1 MYQIILIGLRSRHRN
16 SAFRIMNSEFK
27 EINMNLVLWIIYA
40 AVTLL
45 AIVFLGLREFHMLQL
60 NGYKT
65 PEHSRWMK
73 KNIKRYIPLLF
84 FLAVQLVLLPLE
96 RVLVWES
103 EKHVLNSGKLKLA
116 CCITG
121 FLILADIGIII
132 ANKPGKKFKKP
143 LVYTARVKRMLVTFF
158 ILIAAIF
165 AGAFFSADRV
175 DFEDAQRFTNVL
187 PFVFTGAALYLAPVL
202 VPLSNLINKP
212 VEKSVQRWYINDAK
226 KKLADMPSLHK
237 VGITGSYGKTSMKFY
252 LSELLSSQYE
262 TLKTPESFNTPMG
275 VTITVRRDLKPTHEY
290 FICEMGARRVH
301 EIKELCDIANPHD
314 GIITS
319 VGPQHLETFRSIEN
333 VVNTKFELADA
344 VQAAGGKIYL
354 NGDNDLIRAKAPQYP
369 NAVLYGLQEGND
381 YRASDISVSDRG
393 TEFTVTAPGGETC
406 RYSMKLLGEHNVQ
419 NVLGAIA
426 YAHGTGISLEKL
438 VLPVKRIAAVPHR
451 LQLLDK
457 GGGVTYIDDAYN
469 SNPSGCRAA
478 LNVLGLFDACRILV
492 TPGMVELGAKQEELN
507 YEFGQEAAKACDY
520 IVLVGKAQT
529 VPIYNGIKD
538 AGYDM
543 EKVFVADG
551 LNEAL
556 AKVQSYQTD
565 KKKIVLLENDLPD
578 NY

>member
-1 MYQIILIGLRSRHRN
+1 MKIALFGIFTAVTYAAIILTH
-16 SAFRIMNSEFK
+16 
-27 EINMNLVLWIIYA
+27 
-40 AVTLL
+40 
-45 AIVFLGLREFHMLQL
+45 LRELHMFQL

-65 PEHSRWMK
+65 PEHMRWMK
-73 KNIKRYIPLLF
+73 KNIRRYIFP
-84 FLAVQLVLLPLE
+84 
-96 RVLVWES
+96 
-103 EKHVLNSGKLKLA
+103 
-116 CCITG
+116 
-121 FLILADIGIII
+121 LILLLLQSALIICGAAVPLII
-132 ANKPGKKFKKP
+132 AFTCLNACFIAINKPGKKFKKP
-143 LVYTARVKRMLVTFF
+143 LVYTARVKRLMTTFF
-158 ILIAAIF
+158 ILTGIFIAIACLNLKTTVYE
-165 AGAFFSADRV
+165 GRV
-175 DFEDAQRFTNVL
+175 WNESHTDFTYLSKETSWCSSRITYILIN
-187 PFVFTGAALYLAPVL
+187 AALYLTPLLVVL
-202 VPLSNLINKP
+202 ANLINKP
-212 VEKSVQRWYINDAK
+212 IEKAVQNWYINDAK
-226 KKLADMPSLHK
+226 KKLRDMPSLHK

-275 VTITVRRDLKPTHEY
+275 VTITIRRDLRPTHQY

-301 EIKELCDIANPHD
+301 EIKELCGIAEPHD

-333 VVNTKFELADA
+333 VVNTKFELADS
-344 VQAAGGKIYL
+344 VQARGGKIYL
-354 NGDNDLIRAKAPQYP
+354 NGDNELIRAKAPQYKG
-369 NAVLYGLQEGND
+369 AVLYGLGEGND
-381 YRASDISVSDRG
+381 YRATDITVSDRG
-393 TEFTVTAPGGETC
+393 TEFTLNAPGGETC

-419 NVLGAIA
+419 NVVGAIA
-426 YAHGTGISLEKL
+426 YAHGTGIPLEKL

-457 GGGVTYIDDAYN
+457 GNGLTFIDDAYN

-507 YEFGQEAAKACDY
+507 YEFGQEASKACDY

-538 AGYDM
+538 SGYDM
-543 EKVFVADG
+543 DRVFVADS

-556 AKVQSYQTD
+556 TKVQSYQTD

>member
-1 MYQIILIGLRSRHRN
+1 
-16 SAFRIMNSEFK
+16 MN
-27 EINMNLVLWIIYA
+27 IVLFVIYA
-40 AVTLL
+40 VIALGAT
-45 AIVFLGLREFHMLQL
+45 VFLGLREFHMLQL

-73 KNIKRYIPLLF
+73 KNARRYILPAVLFVVQFALLF
-84 FLAVQLVLLPLE
+84 LHGGAAVALIIVLSLF
-96 RVLVWES
+96 
-103 EKHVLNSGKLKLA
+103 N
-116 CCITG
+116 
-121 FLILADIGIII
+121 III
-132 ANKPGKKFKKP
+132 GLLNKPGKKFKKP
-143 LVYTARVKRMLVTFF
+143 LVYTARMKRMMVTFC
-158 ILIAAIF
+158 ILVAVYYVIAVLKGETTVYICRIWNEAHTEFTYDSMEKCWF
-165 AGAFFSADRV
+165 ANG
-175 DFEDAQRFTNVL
+175 L
-187 PFVFTGAALYLAPVL
+187 PYILAGSALYVTPLL

-212 VEKSVQRWYINDAK
+212 VEKAVQNWYINDAK
-226 KKLADMPSLHK
+226 RILSECPTLHK

-252 LSELLSSQYE
+252 LDELLNSQYN

-275 VTITVRRDLKPTHEY
+275 VTITIRRDLKPTHEY

-301 EIKELCDIANPHD
+301 EIKELCGIADPHD

-319 VGPQHLETFRSIEN
+319 VGPQHLETFGSIDN
-333 VVNTKFELADA
+333 VLNTKFELADHVKA
-344 VQAAGGKIYL
+344 KGGKIYL
-354 NGDNDLIRAKAPQYP
+354 NGDNELIRKKAPEYP
-369 NAVLYGLQEGND
+369 NAVLYGLNEGNH
-381 YRASDISVSDRG
+381 YRATDISVSDRG
-393 TEFTVTAPGGETC
+393 TEFTVTAPDGETQ
-406 RYSMKLLGEHNVQ
+406 RFSMKLLGEHNVQ

-426 YAHGTGISLEKL
+426 YAHGTGISLDKL
-438 VLPVKRIAAVPHR
+438 TLPVKRIAAVPHR

-457 GGGVTYIDDAYN
+457 GGNMTFIDDAYN

-507 YEFGQEAAKACDY
+507 FEFGQEAAKACDH

-543 EKVFVADG
+543 DNVFVADSLG
-551 LNEAL
+551 EAL
-556 AKVQSYQTD
+556 DHVRAYQTD

>member
-1 MYQIILIGLRSRHRN
+1 M
-16 SAFRIMNSEFK
+16 
-27 EINMNLVLWIIYA
+27 VLWIIYA
-40 AVTLL
+40 VIALG

-73 KNIKRYIPLLF
+73 KNARRYILPAVLFIAQFLLIPF
-84 FLAVQLVLLPLE
+84 QHKRGLAVALLIVLCFF
-96 RVLVWES
+96 
-103 EKHVLNSGKLKLA
+103 NA
-116 CCITG
+116 
-121 FLILADIGIII
+121 II
-132 ANKPGKKFKKP
+132 ALLNKPGKKFKKP
-143 LVYTARVKRMLVTFF
+143 LVYTARMKRMMITFGIFIAVFYVIAIINAKQFIPDSAYRSDSRYLPTMTTSVYISFRTISMIPSF
-158 ILIAAIF
+158 ILV
-165 AGAFFSADRV
+165 GS
-175 DFEDAQRFTNVL
+175 
-187 PFVFTGAALYLAPVL
+187 ALYLTPIL

-212 VEKSVQRWYINDAK
+212 VEKAVQNWYINDAK
-226 KKLADMPSLHK
+226 RILSECPTLHK

-252 LSELLSSQYE
+252 LDELLNSQYN

-275 VTITVRRDLKPTHEY
+275 VTITIRRDLKPTHEY

-301 EIKELCDIANPHD
+301 EIKELCGIADPHD

-319 VGPQHLETFRSIEN
+319 VGPQHLETFGSIEN
-333 VVNTKFELADA
+333 VVNTKFELADHVKA
-344 VQAAGGKIYL
+344 KGGKIYL
-354 NGDNDLIRAKAPQYP
+354 NGDNELIRRKAPEYP
-369 NAVLYGLQEGND
+369 NAVLYGLQEGNH
-381 YRASDISVSDRG
+381 YRATDISVSDRG
-393 TEFTVTAPGGETC
+393 TEFTVTAPDGETK
-406 RYSMKLLGEHNVQ
+406 RFSMKLLGEHNVQ

-426 YAHGTGISLEKL
+426 YAHGTGISLDKL
-438 VLPVKRIAAVPHR
+438 TLPVKRIAAVPHR

-457 GGGVTYIDDAYN
+457 GGNMTFIDDAYN

-507 YEFGQEAAKACDY
+507 FEFGQEAAKACDH
-520 IVLVGKAQT
+520 IVLVGKNQT

-543 EKVFVADG
+543 DNVFVADS

-556 AKVQSYQTD
+556 AHVNAYQTD

>member
-1 MYQIILIGLRSRHRN
+1 
-16 SAFRIMNSEFK
+16 
-27 EINMNLVLWIIYA
+27 MNLVLWIIYA
-40 AVTLL
+40 VITLA

-73 KNIKRYIPLLF
+73 KNAKRYILPAVLFCVQFLLI
-84 FLAVQLVLLPLE
+84 PLE
-96 RVLVWES
+96 Y
-103 EKHVLNSGKLKLA
+103 HKLA
-116 CCITG
+116 AAS
-121 FLILADIGIII
+121 LAIALCFFNAII
-132 ANKPGKKFKKP
+132 ALLNKPGKKFKKP
-143 LVYTARVKRMLVTFF
+143 LVYTARMKRMMITFG
-158 ILIAAIF
+158 ILIAVFYVIAIINAKQF
-165 AGAFFSADRV
+165 IPDSAYRSDSRY
-175 DFEDAQRFTNVL
+175 L
-187 PFVFTGAALYLAPVL
+187 PTMPIPVHISFRIISIAPSFILVSSALYLTPIL

-212 VEKSVQRWYINDAK
+212 VEKAVQNWYINDAK
-226 KKLADMPSLHK
+226 RILSECPTLHK

-252 LSELLSSQYE
+252 LDELLNSQYN

-275 VTITVRRDLKPTHEY
+275 VTITIRRDLKPTHEY

-301 EIKELCDIANPHD
+301 EIKELCGIADPHD

-319 VGPQHLETFRSIEN
+319 VGPQHLETFGSIEN
-333 VVNTKFELADA
+333 VVNTKFELADHVKA
-344 VQAAGGKIYL
+344 KGGKIYL
-354 NGDNDLIRAKAPQYP
+354 NGDNELIRRKAPEYP
-369 NAVLYGLQEGND
+369 NAVLYGLQEGNH
-381 YRASDISVSDRG
+381 YRATDISVSDRG
-393 TEFTVTAPGGETC
+393 TEFTVTAPDGETK
-406 RYSMKLLGEHNVQ
+406 RFSMKLLGEHNVQ

-426 YAHGTGISLEKL
+426 YAHGTGISLDKL
-438 VLPVKRIAAVPHR
+438 TLPVKRIAAVPHR

-457 GGGVTYIDDAYN
+457 GGNMTFIDDAYN

-507 YEFGQEAAKACDY
+507 FEFGQEAAKACDH
-520 IVLVGKAQT
+520 IVLVGKNQT

-543 EKVFVADG
+543 DNVFVADS

-556 AKVQSYQTD
+556 AHVNAYQTD

>member
-1 MYQIILIGLRSRHRN
+1 
-16 SAFRIMNSEFK
+16 
-27 EINMNLVLWIIYA
+27 MNLVLWIIYA
-40 AVTLL
+40 VIALGAT
-45 AIVFLGLREFHMLQL
+45 VFLGLREFHMLQL

-73 KNIKRYIPLLF
+73 KNAKRYILPAVLFVVQFALLF
-84 FLAVQLVLLPLE
+84 LHGGAAVALIIVLSLF
-96 RVLVWES
+96 
-103 EKHVLNSGKLKLA
+103 N
-116 CCITG
+116 
-121 FLILADIGIII
+121 III
-132 ANKPGKKFKKP
+132 GLLNKPGKKFKKP
-143 LVYTARVKRMLVTFF
+143 LVYTARMKRMMVTFCILVAIYYAIAIINGKTFVQVDTIDGGYEKTRWF
-158 ILIAAIF
+158 INGLPYIL
-165 AGAFFSADRV
+165 AGS
-175 DFEDAQRFTNVL
+175 
-187 PFVFTGAALYLAPVL
+187 ALYVTPLL

-212 VEKSVQRWYINDAK
+212 VEKAVQNWYINDAK
-226 KKLADMPSLHK
+226 RILSECPTLHK

-252 LSELLSSQYE
+252 LDELLNSQYN

-275 VTITVRRDLKPTHEY
+275 VTITIRRDLKPTHEY

-301 EIKELCDIANPHD
+301 EIKELCGIADPHD

-319 VGPQHLETFRSIEN
+319 VGPQHLETFGSIEN
-333 VVNTKFELADA
+333 VVNTKFELADHVKA
-344 VQAAGGKIYL
+344 KGGKIYL
-354 NGDNDLIRAKAPQYP
+354 NGDNELIRRKAPEYP
-369 NAVLYGLQEGND
+369 NAVLYGLQEGNH
-381 YRASDISVSDRG
+381 YRATDISVSDRG
-393 TEFTVTAPGGETC
+393 TEFTVTAPDGETK
-406 RYSMKLLGEHNVQ
+406 RFSMKLLGEHNVQ

-426 YAHGTGISLEKL
+426 YAHGTGISLDKL
-438 VLPVKRIAAVPHR
+438 TLPVKRIAAVPHR

-457 GGGVTYIDDAYN
+457 GGNMTFIDDAYN

-507 YEFGQEAAKACDY
+507 FEFGQEAAKACDH
-520 IVLVGKAQT
+520 IVLVGKNQT

-543 EKVFVADG
+543 DNVFVADS

-556 AKVQSYQTD
+556 AHVNAYQTD

>member
-1 MYQIILIGLRSRHRN
+1 
-16 SAFRIMNSEFK
+16 
-27 EINMNLVLWIIYA
+27 MNLVLWIIYA
-40 AVTLL
+40 VIALGAT
-45 AIVFLGLREFHMLQL
+45 VFLGLREFHMLQL

-73 KNIKRYIPLLF
+73 KNAKRYILPAVLFVVQFALLF
-84 FLAVQLVLLPLE
+84 LHGGAAVALIIVLSLF
-96 RVLVWES
+96 
-103 EKHVLNSGKLKLA
+103 N
-116 CCITG
+116 IM
-121 FLILADIGIII
+121 IGLL
-132 ANKPGKKFKKP
+132 NKPGKKFKKP
-143 LVYTARVKRMLVTFF
+143 LVYTARMKRMMVTFCILVAIYYAIAIINGKTFVQVDTIDGGYEKTRWF
-158 ILIAAIF
+158 INGLPYIL
-165 AGAFFSADRV
+165 AGS
-175 DFEDAQRFTNVL
+175 
-187 PFVFTGAALYLAPVL
+187 ALYVTPLL

-212 VEKSVQRWYINDAK
+212 VEKAVQNWYINDAK
-226 KKLADMPSLHK
+226 RILSECPTLHK

-252 LSELLSSQYE
+252 LDELLNSQYN

-275 VTITVRRDLKPTHEY
+275 VTITIRRDLKPTHEY

-301 EIKELCDIANPHD
+301 EIKELCGIADPHD

-319 VGPQHLETFRSIEN
+319 VGPQHLETFGSIDN
-333 VVNTKFELADA
+333 VLNTKFELADHVKA
-344 VQAAGGKIYL
+344 KGGKIYL
-354 NGDNDLIRAKAPQYP
+354 NGDNELIRKKAPEYP
-369 NAVLYGLQEGND
+369 NAVLYGLNEGNH
-381 YRASDISVSDRG
+381 YRATDISVSDRG
-393 TEFTVTAPGGETC
+393 TEFTVTAPDGETQ
-406 RYSMKLLGEHNVQ
+406 RFSMKLLGEHNVQ

-426 YAHGTGISLEKL
+426 YAHGTGISLDKL
-438 VLPVKRIAAVPHR
+438 TLPVKRIAAVPHR

-457 GGGVTYIDDAYN
+457 GGNMTFIDDAYN

-507 YEFGQEAAKACDY
+507 FEFGQEAAKACDH

-543 EKVFVADG
+543 DNVFVADSLG
-551 LNEAL
+551 EAL
-556 AKVQSYQTD
+556 DHVRAYQTD

>member
-1 MYQIILIGLRSRHRN
+1 
-16 SAFRIMNSEFK
+16 
-27 EINMNLVLWIIYA
+27 MNLVLWIIYA
-40 AVTLL
+40 VIALT
-45 AIVFLGLREFHMLQL
+45 ATVFLGLREFHMLQL

-73 KNIKRYIPLLF
+73 KNARRYILPALLF
-84 FLAVQLVLLPLE
+84 VLQFLLIPLQRGSEVITAVFVITL
-96 RVLVWES
+96 
-103 EKHVLNSGKLKLA
+103 
-116 CCITG
+116 CI
-121 FLILADIGIII
+121 FNAII
-132 ANKPGKKFKKP
+132 ALVNKPGKKFKKP
-143 LVYTARVKRMLVTFF
+143 LVYTARMKRMMITCG
-158 ILIAAIF
+158 ILIAIFYVLAILNGKSF
-165 AGAFFSADRV
+165 VQV
-175 DFEDAQRFTNVL
+175 DTIDGGWEETHWFITAL
-187 PFVFTGAALYLAPVL
+187 PYILVGSALYLTPILA
-202 VPLSNLINKP
+202 PLSNLINKP
-212 VEKSVQRWYINDAK
+212 VEKAVQNWYINDAK
-226 KKLADMPSLHK
+226 KILSECPTLHK

-252 LSELLSSQYE
+252 LDELLNSQYN

-275 VTITVRRDLKPTHEY
+275 VTITIRRDLKPTHEY

-301 EIKELCDIANPHD
+301 EIKELCGIADPHD

-319 VGPQHLETFRSIEN
+319 VGPQHLETFGSIEN
-333 VVNTKFELADA
+333 VVNTKFELADHVKA
-344 VQAAGGKIYL
+344 KGGKIYL
-354 NGDNDLIRAKAPQYP
+354 NGDNELIRKKAPEYP
-369 NAVLYGLQEGND
+369 NAVLYGLQEGNH
-381 YRASDISVSDRG
+381 YRATDISVSDRG
-393 TEFTVTAPGGETC
+393 TEFTVTAPDGETK
-406 RYSMKLLGEHNVQ
+406 RFSMKLLGEHNVQ

-438 VLPVKRIAAVPHR
+438 MLPVKRIAAVPHR

-457 GGGVTYIDDAYN
+457 GGNMTFIDDAYN

-507 YEFGQEAAKACDY
+507 FEFGQEAAKACDH

-543 EKVFVADG
+543 DNVFVADS

-556 AKVQSYQTD
+556 DHVRAYQTD

>member
-1 MYQIILIGLRSRHRN
+1 
-16 SAFRIMNSEFK
+16 
-27 EINMNLVLWIIYA
+27 MNLVLWIIYA
-40 AVTLL
+40 VITL
-45 AIVFLGLREFHMLQL
+45 AATVFLGLREFHMLQL

-73 KNIKRYIPLLF
+73 KNKKRYILP
-84 FLAVQLVLLPLE
+84 AVLLCAQFLLLAFRPMTE
-96 RVLVWES
+96 GFGVLYIRN
-103 EKHVLNSGKLKLA
+103 KKNIAITAILIGVLAFIN
-116 CCITG
+116 
-121 FLILADIGIII
+121 III
-132 ANKPGKKFKKP
+132 ALLNKPGKKFKKP
-143 LVYTARVKRMLVTFF
+143 LVYTARVKRMLITFF
-158 ILIAAIF
+158 IIIAAIYI
-165 AGAFFSADRV
+165 GAFFSS
-175 DFEDAQRFTNVL
+175 EIYLKRFVNNL
-187 PFVFTGAALYLAPVL
+187 PFVLVGSALYLTPIL

-212 VEKSVQRWYINDAK
+212 VEKAVQNWYINDAK
-226 KKLADMPSLHK
+226 RILSECPTLHK

-252 LSELLSSQYE
+252 LDELLNSQYN

-275 VTITVRRDLKPTHEY
+275 VTITIRRDLKPTHEY

-301 EIKELCDIANPHD
+301 EIKELCGIADPHD

-319 VGPQHLETFRSIEN
+319 VGPQHLETFGSIEN
-333 VVNTKFELADA
+333 VVNTKFELADHVKA
-344 VQAAGGKIYL
+344 KGGKIYL
-354 NGDNDLIRAKAPQYP
+354 NGDNELIRRKAPEYP
-369 NAVLYGLQEGND
+369 NAVLYGLQEGNH
-381 YRASDISVSDRG
+381 YRGTDISVSDRG
-393 TEFTVTAPGGETC
+393 TEFTVTAPNGETQ
-406 RYSMKLLGEHNVQ
+406 RFSMKLLGEHNVQ

-438 VLPVKRIAAVPHR
+438 TLPVKRIAAVPHR

-457 GGGVTYIDDAYN
+457 GGNMTFIDDAYN
-469 SNPSGCRAA
+469 SNPNGCRAA

-507 YEFGQEAAKACDY
+507 FEFGQEAAKACDH

-543 EKVFVADG
+543 DNVFVADS

-556 AKVQSYQTD
+556 THVNAYQTD